1 MLDALFFGAHPD
13 DVELSSGGL
22 ASLLA
27 CHGHA
32 VGIADLTRG
41 ERGTR
46 GTVEERGAEAA
57 AAARELG
64 LLWRGNLDLP
74 DLGLARGDRAQ
85 QAAVVACLREHRP
98 RLVVA
103 PDPDDAHP
111 DHVEASRLVARAC
124 YLAGLARFAADLPHP
139 TREPRAAS
147 REARLTLGAHPAGA
161 ARGPGGGPADGPVR
175 HRPERL
181 LFALYR
187 GAAPAHLV
195 VDVSAVWERRMRAV
209 RSYASQLD
217 PAHGPAT
224 YLTAPGFL
232 EEIEARARALGALI
246 GARYGEG
253 YRLRGPV
260 PITDARA
267 LLPAGLDG
275 GAR

>member
-13 DVELSSGGL
+13 DVELAAGGL
-22 ASLLA
+22 AALLSA
-27 CHGHA
+27 RGHR

-41 ERGTR
+41 EQGTR
-46 GTVEERGAEAA
+46 GDVAERAAEAA

-64 LLWRGNLDLP
+64 VAWRASLGLP
-74 DLGLARGDRAQ
+74 DLGLDRRDPAQ

-103 PDPDDAHP
+103 PDADDAHP
-111 DHVEASRLVARAC
+111 DHVEASHLVARAC
-124 YLAGLARFAADLPHP
+124 YLAGLARYP
-139 TREPRAAS
+139 TGSGE
-147 REARLTLGAHPAGA
+147 GAV
-161 ARGPGGGPADGPVR
+161 VR

-187 GAAPAHLV
+187 SAARPHLV
-195 VDVSAVWERRMRAV
+195 VDVSTAWERRVAAV
-209 RSYASQLD
+209 RAHASQLD
-217 PAHGPAT
+217 PARGPAT

-232 EEIEARARALGALI
+232 EEIEGRARALGALV

-253 YRLRGPV
+253 FRMRGPV

-267 LLPAGLDG
+267 LLG
-275 GAR
+275 GPGEEGA